1 MPGSMRDALGRVDA
15 AVYRVE
21 QKIVGTFLVLMAG
34 SVFIDVVHRVF
45 SRSPGRL
52 SVILGAMI
60 DRPPESLDETVTPVA
75 VGLISFGIVYLAFR
89 TRKPPKG
96 QPPMAPKPALIRAV
110 IATVVLTALIQGFV
124 RFVPQGVV
132 WAPYFALSLF
142 LWVGLVGASMA
153 TYASRHLALEMGEKL
168 WPEKMRPG
176 VKAVSRMVAGAFAL
190 LLAVLGAMSMYDHF
204 VLWTD
209 TPQASLIPAVDI
221 PKWIVFGVVPYA
233 FGAVALR
240 FIGYATGILP
250 TPPPEPEFELE
261 EAR

>member
-15 AVYRVE
+15 AVYKVE

-60 DRPPESLDETVTPVA
+60 DKSPESLDVIVTPVIVA
-75 VGLISFGIVYLAFR
+75 LVSFGVVYLAFR
-89 TRKPPKG
+89 TRKPERG
-96 QPPMAPKPALIRAV
+96 HAPMARKPALIRAV
-110 IATVVLTALIQGFV
+110 IATLVLTAIVQGFV
-124 RFVPQGVV
+124 QFAPQGVV

-176 VKAVSRMVAGAFAL
+176 IKSLSRLVAGAFSL
-190 LLAVLGAMSMYDHF
+190 LLAVLGSMSLYDHF

-209 TPQASLIPAVDI
+209 TPQAALIPAVDI
-221 PKWIVFGVVPYA
+221 PKWIVFAVVPYA
-233 FGAVALR
+233 FLAVALR
-240 FIGYATGILP
+240 FIGYATGLLP